1 MKMFNRYPEYT
12 QAQSCSWQL
21 GGNSY
26 LFLRTHCTA
35 TGDRM
40 PNADDRR
47 HPTLAK
53 DPRQWSALCG
63 WFCAK
68 QDLHPHIMTPP
79 QSPPLLF
86 LFALYVLN
94 LLAGRFKWF
103 RFPLSSRHSLE
114 HLWLTRVFHFF
125 PTPLVTFDLECR
137 FLLLEEWLSLLP
149 ECLGGLSSEPFAPF
163 LWGQEIS
170 GL

>member
-1 MKMFNRYPEYT
+1 MKMFNRHPQHT

-21 GGNSY
+21 WVNSY
-26 LFLRTHCTA
+26 LFLWTHCTV

-40 PNADDRR
+40 PSADVRAD
-47 HPTLAK
+47 PTLVK
-53 DPRQWSALCG
+53 DPCLMWPRLWETRL
-63 WFCAK
+63 
-68 QDLHPHIMTPP
+68 TPSNNDTP
-79 QSPPLLF
+79 KAPSPLSVCTVCF
-86 LFALYVLN
+86 N
-94 LLAGRFKWF
+94 LLAGRSKWF
-103 RFPLSSRHSLE
+103 HFPLSSRRSLE

-137 FLLLEEWLSLLP
+137 FLLLEEWLSLLAG
-149 ECLGGLSSEPFAPF
+149 CLGGLSSEPFVPF